1 MGRSEDRWAVPVLC
15 AREGS
20 PAERLAARFGRLHPA
35 IVFALVMLAGL
46 AALAVVSIGLG
57 FLVTNVL
64 EHLRGIGAANER
76 VNVWFAAQRTSS
88 RTEASFV
95 GSIIASELVLPIVV
109 GSIALVALAF
119 RRWRIAAFVLF
130 ALAVEAGAYAATT
143 SVVHSHRPRV
153 VRLERLPVNTSFPSG
168 HTAASIAVYG
178 GLVLLLTSTFRSGV
192 FRAFA
197 WTTAFA
203 IVTVVATSRM
213 YRGMHHP
220 LDVAGGALVGVAAV
234 AVVVFAC
241 RAAGAAGTS
250 RADRRPGVVRAAP
263 SSRVRA

>member
-1 MGRSEDRWAVPVLC
+1 MGRSEDRWAVPILC

-20 PAERLAARFGRLHPA
+20 PAERMAARFGRLHPA

-46 AALAVVSIGLG
+46 AVLALVSIGLG
-57 FLVTNVL
+57 FLVSNVL
-64 EHLRGIGAANER
+64 EHVSGIGAANER

-88 RTEASFV
+88 RTQASFV

-109 GSIALVALAF
+109 GSIALVALAL
-119 RRWRIAAFVLF
+119 RRWRIAAFVAF

-143 SVVHSHRPRV
+143 SVVHSQRPRV
-153 VRLERLPVNTSFPSG
+153 VRLERLPANTSFPSG

-178 GLVLLLTSTFRSGV
+178 GLVLLLTSTFRSRV

-220 LDVAGGALVGVAAV
+220 LDVAGGVVVGVAAV

-241 RAAGAAGTS
+241 RAAGAAAAARTE
-250 RADRRPGVVRAAP
+250 RRPGVVQAVS
-263 SSRVRA
+263 SSRGRT